1 MEKRKPP
8 NDMYEFY
15 RLGMDILEN
24 SRARIAS
31 ISTTLGQGSSIERGR
46 GKAGRRTRELK
57 GENKVAALPSPTY
70 LRPPKRGLRV
80 GGSGYAQAG
89 LRFSPTSLP
98 VPFHT
103 WNGDAA
109 KKEWKILPKK

>member
-57 GENKVAALPSPTY
+57 GENKVAALPSPKR
-70 LRPPKRGLRV
+70 LRAGRAKIFSDIPAGPIPHLERKCRKKRV
-80 GGSGYAQAG
+80 ENFA
-89 LRFSPTSLP
+89 
-98 VPFHT
+98 
-103 WNGDAA
+103 
-109 KKEWKILPKK
+109 

>member
-57 GENKVAALPSPTY
+57 GENKVAARPSPTY

-80 GGSGYAQAG
+80 GRSKIFSDIPAG
-89 LRFSPTSLP
+89 PIPHLERRCR
-98 VPFHT
+98 
-103 WNGDAA
+103 
-109 KKEWKILPKK
+109 KKRVENFA